1 VITIALLVA
10 TALTVTGAVAA
21 AGTAVSGLRSGAAVA
36 GGALLVVVADGRTL
50 AAGATARSVATAGLP
65 LVLVLAGLVVHG
77 RRSPLL
83 AAVAGAVLAGP
94 VRQALD
100 DPFHDTG
107 CLRLCDPNPLAV
119 FPHPGLADAVT
130 VVGGVALVGG
140 LVLASRG
147 AWPRTLGG
155 LAMAGFATWSL
166 VTGTLAGGVLAGSV
180 AVVLLAAELA
190 RAESAAAR
198 LTDAVAALATAEDPD
213 DLLARAFGG
222 RPVVLGYPVGDG
234 LVVDRAGRRLPAAAP
249 DQTVVEVSGPTGVVA
264 EVRGQLSGVAPVA
277 VARALRG
284 PARLALE
291 NNRLAAEA
299 TVRADQVRAS
309 AARLV
314 ALAEEGRRRLEQ
326 DLHDG
331 AQRHVLNLGL
341 AVRAEPGLEDDVRAG
356 AAEVIRAV
364 LDQLRDV
371 AHGISPPELGTGG
384 LAHAFAGLADR
395 SPVPLDAGPVPTV
408 LDAAS
413 ARAAYRLVEE
423 TLRSATAPV
432 AVRLTEEPD
441 CWRVSVAAEQGGSTP
456 PSGSDRF
463 RALGGSLVSQRVG
476 SGWRHDGRLPREEAG

>member
-1 VITIALLVA
+1 MITLALLVA

-21 AGTAVSGLRSGAAVA
+21 AGTAVSRMRSGAAVA
-36 GGALLVVVADGRTL
+36 AGAVLVVVVDGRTL
-50 AAGATARSVATAGLP
+50 AAGPTARSVATAGLP
-65 LVLVLAGLVVHG
+65 LVLVLVGLVVHG
-77 RRSPLL
+77 RRPGVL
-83 AAVAGAVLAGP
+83 AAAAGAVLAGP

-100 DPFHDTG
+100 DPFHDPG
-107 CLRLCDPNPLAV
+107 CLRLCDPNPLV
-119 FPHPGLADAVT
+119 VSPHPGLADAVT
-130 VVGGVALVGG
+130 LVGGVALVGG

-147 AWPRTLGG
+147 PWPRTLGG
-155 LAMAGFATWSL
+155 LATAGFASWSL

-198 LTDAVAALATAEDPD
+198 LTDAVAALATAEDPE

-222 RPVVLGYPVGDG
+222 RPVVLGYPVGEG
-234 LVVDRAGRRLPAAAP
+234 LVIDRSGRRLPASAP
-249 DQTVVEVSGPTGVVA
+249 DETVIEVSGPTGVVA
-264 EVRGQLSGVAPVA
+264 ELRGQLSGVGPVA

-299 TVRADQVRAS
+299 TLRADQLRAS

-314 ALAEEGRRRLEQ
+314 SLAEEGRRRLEQ

-341 AVRAEPGLEDDVRAG
+341 AVRAEQGLGDDVRAR
-356 AAEVIRAV
+356 AAGVIKAV
-364 LDQLRDV
+364 LDQLRDL
-371 AHGISPPELGTGG
+371 AHGISPPELETGG

-395 SPVPLDAGPVPTV
+395 SPVPLDAGVVPAA
-408 LDAAS
+408 LDTAS
-413 ARAAYRLVEE
+413 AHAAYRLVEE

-432 AVRLTEEPD
+432 TVRLTEGPG
-441 CWRVSVAAEQGGSTP
+441 CWRLAVTTEEGGSTP

-476 SGWRHDGRLPREEAG
+476 AGWRHEGRLPREEAR